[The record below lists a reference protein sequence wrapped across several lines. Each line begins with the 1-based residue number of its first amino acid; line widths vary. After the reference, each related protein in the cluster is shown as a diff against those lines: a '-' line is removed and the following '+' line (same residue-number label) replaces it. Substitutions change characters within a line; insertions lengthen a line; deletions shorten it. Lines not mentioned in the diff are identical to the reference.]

1 VLDRRPQ
8 LANVLRSGSWLRSH
22 TGRLLSGLGLVAI
35 SPELSD
41 AARKGDR
48 HDDNQV
54 RKNDDPGNNRNDRDE
69 KTQDER
75 DSSHQNDRNAS
86 AEDHNTGEKS
96 GTSEKQRQN
105 ESRSENDDK
114 RNQSESDSGKSRDDS
129 QHQNADSSSNSRGTS
144 GEDDDSHHHRDRHV
158 QEFEQQADAAPV
170 DDVPDSIDTTPAN
183 PNDVID
189 NNDVIDSIPSTS
201 INDLVVNANDD
212 VIASTTGG
220 FAFARSGDVIAVSGP
235 DGASIVQTGNAT
247 TGTNGTGPAPVEPSP
262 DGGDNNMDFSS

>member
-8 LANVLRSGSWLRSH
+8 IANVLRSGSWLRSH

-48 HDDNQV
+48 QDDNQV
-54 RKNDDPGNNRNDRDE
+54 RKNDDTGNNRNDRDE
-69 KTQDER
+69 KNQEER
-75 DSSHQNDRNAS
+75 DSSHQNDRKAN
-86 AEDHNTGEKS
+86 AEDHNTGDKS
-96 GTSEKQRQN
+96 GTTEKQNQN

-114 RNQSESDSGKSRDDS
+114 RNQDGSESGKSLDDS
-129 QHQNADSSSNSRGTS
+129 QRQNADSLSKSSGTS
-144 GEDDDSHHHRDRHV
+144 GEDDDSHHHTTRHV
-158 QEFEQQADAAPV
+158 QEFEQQADTAAV

-189 NNDVIDSIPSTS
+189 NVIDNVPSTS
-201 INDLVVNANDD
+201 ISDLVVNANDD
-212 VIASTTGG
+212 VIASTGGG
-220 FAFARSGDVIAVSGP
+220 FAFARSGDVIAISGP
-235 DGASIVQTGNAT
+235 DGASIVQTGNVT
-247 TGTNGTGPAPVEPSP
+247 TGTNGTSPAPVEPSP

>member
-48 HDDNQV
+48 QDDNQV
-54 RKNDDPGNNRNDRDE
+54 RKNDDTGNNRNDRDE
-69 KTQDER
+69 KNQEER

-86 AEDHNTGEKS
+86 AEVHNTGDKS
-96 GTSEKQRQN
+96 GTSEKQHQN

-114 RNQSESDSGKSRDDS
+114 RNQDGSESGKSRDDS
-129 QHQNADSSSNSRGTS
+129 QRQNADSLSKSSGTS
-144 GEDDDSHHHRDRHV
+144 GEDDDSHHHRGRHV
-158 QEFEQQADAAPV
+158 QEFEQQADPAPV

-189 NNDVIDSIPSTS
+189 NVIDTVPSTS
-201 INDLVVNANDD
+201 INDLLVNANDD
-212 VIASTTGG
+212 VIASTGGG
-220 FAFARSGDVIAVSGP
+220 FAFARSGDVIAISGP
-235 DGASIVQTGNAT
+235 DGASIVQTGNVT
-247 TGTNGTGPAPVEPSP
+247 TGTNGTSPAPVEPSP